1 MAQEMKVEG
10 LDQVTKALKGI
21 SRRLDEELDTALVN
35 AGRSIV
41 GQAIRNIRENGSWT
55 YGHLANLGGVQRA
68 DDGTVDAGFFE
79 LGEVRGYA
87 DVVEYGRRAGRMPP
101 PDALAAWAYKK
112 FQLKDWGEAFRRAWL
127 IARSIGRNGTKPH
140 PYLTPAMENG
150 KYELEREVRNAIRRA
165 TE

>member
-41 GQAIRNIRENGSWT
+41 GQATRNLNANSSWVT
-55 YGHLANLGGVQRA
+55 GHLANLGGVQRA

-79 LGEVRGYA
+79 LGETRGYA

-112 FQLKDWGEAFRRAWL
+112 FQLRDLREAFARAWAMAKT
-127 IARSIGRNGTKPH
+127 IARNGTRPH